1 MANQIPNLRILVV
14 DDNHDAADLLAEFL
28 VMSGYDAQALYD
40 GPSAIRE
47 ASTNVPNVLFLDLG
61 MPGMNGLEVAA
72 AIRGCA
78 AMDCTKLVALTAWG
92 DDETRAK
99 VRHAGFDQH
108 LLKPACLDDILKSL
122 N

>member
-1 MANQIPNLRILVV
+1 MANQISPLRILVV

-28 VMSGYDAQALYD
+28 MISGHEAHALYD

-47 ASTNVPNVLFLDLG
+47 ASTTLPNVLFLDLG

-72 AIRGCA
+72 ELRSRPIMAL
-78 AMDCTKLVALTAWG
+78 TKLVALTAWG